1 MTHNLNRRAF
11 MALSSAPIAM
21 MATPS
26 GAKGLQELAEVP
38 FVARMRKH
46 PDIVALCYPATKI
59 THAYCYVLND
69 FTTILSDGT
78 RWCDGSAEGWRTLE
92 PGQFDDRIIG
102 RAVSFHIQQGDSW
115 RACSTAYLPG

>member
-1 MTHNLNRRAF
+1 MIQNLNRRAF
-11 MALSSAPIAM
+11 MAFSSAPFAM
-21 MATPS
+21 LATSADAEPV
-26 GAKGLQELAEVP
+26 QEFAEVP

-78 RWCDGSAEGWRTLE
+78 RWCDGSAEGWRTLK

-102 RAVSFHIQQGDSW
+102 RAVSFHIQQGNCW
-115 RACSTAYLPG
+115 RTCSTAYLSG